1 MRSELDGTIEFGGRA
16 SVVLLLEV
24 NDAQMTVSQG
34 EVCGEANGFVELRDG
49 CGEIVLAD
57 EK

>member
-1 MRSELDGTIEFGGRA
+1 MK
-16 SVVLLLEV
+16 
-24 NDAQMTVSQG
+24 VSQG
-34 EVCGEANGFVELRDG
+34 EVCGEANGFLELRDG